1 MHPNPRDHRPTY
13 DGSNAP
19 GRLPEHD
26 ACGVGFV
33 ATLSGRPD
41 PDLVGLGLEAL
52 RRLRHRGGVAADG
65 ITGDGAGVMTE
76 IPRRLLTRELATR
89 GVRLPA
95 GDDFALAACFFPT
108 APEAEDRAQR
118 LLEEVCR
125 QHGLEVLAWRPV
137 PVDPAVLGPIAA
149 ASRPAL
155 WHAVIVRGP
164 RVAPGLAFDRALYL
178 ARRAFE
184 RRAAAFVQQEER
196 DGSPATGPAAGPA
209 PAGLR
214 KPYIASMSSRTVV
227 YKGLLMAGDL
237 DRFYLDLRH
246 PDFATRFVIFHQRYS
261 TNTTPTWERAQP
273 FRLLGHN
280 GEINTLQGNVNRIA
294 ACEPWLRV
302 PGWPEFEPQAVAPV
316 IDPEGSDSAM
326 LDNVLE
332 LLVLAGRDPLHALM
346 MLVPEAW
353 EKVADLPPA
362 LRDFYRFHACLT
374 EPWDGPAALIFSDGR
389 WVGARLDRNGLRPI
403 RYTVLKN
410 GLVVAASEAG
420 VVDADPAQV
429 EEHGKLGPGQMIAV
443 DLATGRFLRDEEV
456 KAEVASRRPY
466 GRWVQK
472 IVRYGEEPGGVDAA
486 GAGPVPNGTAKAGHG
501 AAAGPAP
508 APAARPLVPLAAFG
522 WTREELTV
530 IVRPMVETGKE
541 PDGSMGDDTP
551 HAVLSLVHRP
561 LHHYFKQRFAQ
572 VTNPPIDHL
581 REELVFSLTVRLGR
595 HPNLLVEE
603 PAQARVIELPGPV
616 LTAQQMAWLRGLGRT
631 AGFRL
636 AELPTLFPA
645 TGPDALEPALDDLC
659 RRAEAAVDAGSSILV
674 LTDRGVDA
682 EHAPIPAL
690 LAVGAVHHHL
700 LRAGKRALASIVVE
714 SGEPRDVHH
723 FATLIGYGASAVHP
737 YLALAVARETGGA
750 EGEANFVRAVESGLK
765 KVMSKMGIS
774 TLDAYQGAQIFE
786 AIGLDPAVVERCFT
800 GTPCQVGGNRLR
812 ELAEDVL
819 YWHRQ
824 AFPAEAGAAGAGAAG
839 AGEPEA
845 AAAGPQA
852 AEAGL
857 SGDTGRQAAGNAA
870 PAPGGAAHGPAAAPA
885 LAETAADGYGFFKF
899 KKDGELHEFSPEVV
913 RALHEAVRARPGV
926 LDGDFLA
933 TYEHYR
939 RFSRLVHQRPP
950 SQLRDLL
957 DFRSDRAPVPLEE
970 VEPVEAIV
978 RRFSTGA
985 MSVGSLSPEAHENLA
1000 VAMNRLGARS
1010 NSGEGGEDPAR
1021 YGTERNSAVKQVASG
1036 RFGVTPAYLASA
1048 VEIQIK
1054 MAQGSKPGEGG
1065 QIPGHKVTELIAR
1078 LRHTV
1083 PGVPLISPPPHHDIY
1098 SIEDLA
1104 QLIYDLKQANPEAL
1118 ISVKLVAETG
1128 VGIIAAGVA
1137 KGYADI
1143 VVISGHAGGTG
1154 SSPLSSIK
1162 HAGLPW
1168 ELGLVETQAMLVATG
1183 LRGRVT
1189 VRVDG
1194 GLKTGRDVLVAALL
1208 GADEYSFGTS
1218 ALVAEGCVMARACH
1232 TNTCPVGIATQA
1244 ERLRQ
1249 RFPGTPEHV
1258 MNYFLYMAQEVRE
1271 LLARLG
1277 YRSLD
1282 EVIGRADLLVQRPSP
1297 LPRAER
1303 IDLGRLLRPA
1313 GQAPAAAVAAGTP
1326 PAVPP
1331 AVQGAAGESSRRDEP
1346 ATPLRRVQLRN
1357 PLPEDDSLGRR
1368 IAADLA
1374 PFIQRRRPVRRS
1386 YTIRN
1391 TDRTV
1396 GATVAWEIARRY
1408 GDQGLPPGTL
1418 QLAFRGVAGQSFG
1431 AFCIRGMHLELTGL
1445 ANDYVGKG
1453 MAGGEIV
1460 IRPEP
1465 GTPTDP
1471 ARNVLVGNTVLY
1483 GATGGALFC
1492 AGAAGERLA
1501 VRNSGA
1507 VAVVEGAGDHACEY
1521 MTGGT
1526 VVILGPTGRNL
1537 GAGMTGGTAFVYDP
1551 HGALAVRH
1559 HGPSVELFRLP
1570 EVPSPAAL
1578 EAARETLHG
1587 LLVLH
1592 ARRTGSARARDLLAR
1607 WEDVLPHFWWV
1618 VPRASRER
1626 ILAETAATLPA
1637 VASGLD

>member
-1 MHPNPRDHRPTY
+1 MHPHPRDHRPTL
-13 DGSNAP
+13 DVGHAAGLP
-19 GRLPEHD
+19 PEHD

-41 PDLVGLGLEAL
+41 PTLLAVGLEAL

-65 ITGDGAGVMTE
+65 RTGDGAGVMTE
-76 IPRRLLTRELATR
+76 IPRRLLARELASR

-95 GDDFALAACFFPT
+95 EDDFALAACFFPT
-108 APEAEDRAQR
+108 APEAERRAQR
-118 LLEEVCR
+118 LLEEACR
-125 QHGLEVLAWRPV
+125 QQGLAVLAWRPV
-137 PVDPAVLGPIAA
+137 PVDLDALGPIAA

-184 RRAAAFVQQEER
+184 RRAAAFVQREGR
-196 DGSPATGPAAGPA
+196 DGAPAAGPA

-227 YKGLLMAGDL
+227 YKGLVMAGDL
-237 DRFYLDLRH
+237 DRFYRDLRD

-280 GEINTLQGNVNRIA
+280 GEINTLQGNVNGIA
-294 ACEPWLRV
+294 AREPWLRV
-302 PGWPEFEPQAVAPV
+302 PDWPELAPAAVAPV

-332 LLVLAGRDPLHALM
+332 LLVLAGRDPLHALL

-389 WVGARLDRNGLRPI
+389 WVGARLDRNGLRPL
-403 RYTVLKN
+403 RYTVLKS

-420 VVDADPAQV
+420 VLDAEPADV

-443 DLATGRFLRDEEV
+443 DLATGRFLRDGEV
-456 KAEVASRRPY
+456 KAEVAARRPY
-466 GRWVQK
+466 GQWVRQ
-472 IVRYGEEPGGVDAA
+472 IVRYPDEPGAEDAAPASGGTGPGAGPAGDGAA
-486 GAGPVPNGTAKAGHG
+486 GACPAGGSAGVAGTDRREAADPCPG
-501 AAAGPAP
+501 ALASAP
-508 APAARPLVPLAAFG
+508 LPPLAAFG

-530 IVRPMVETGKE
+530 IVRPMVESGKE

-561 LHHYFKQRFAQ
+561 LHHYFRQRFAQ

-595 HPNLLVEE
+595 QPNILVEE

-616 LTAQQMAWLRGLGRT
+616 LTAEQMAWLRRLGRLART
-631 AGFRL
+631 PGIRL
-636 AELPTLFPA
+636 AELPILFPA
-645 TGPDALEPALDDLC
+645 TGPDALEPALEQLC
-659 RRAEAAVDAGSSILV
+659 RRAEAAVDAGSSVLV

-682 EHAPIPAL
+682 DHAPIPAL

-700 LRAGKRALASIVVE
+700 LRVGKRALASLVVE

-723 FATLIGYGASAVHP
+723 FATLVGYGAAAVHP
-737 YLALAVARETGGA
+737 YLALAVARELGGA
-750 EGEANFVRAVESGLK
+750 DGEANFIRAVEGGLK

-774 TLDAYQGAQIFE
+774 TVDAYQGAQIFE
-786 AIGLDPAVVERCFT
+786 AIGLDPALVERCFT
-800 GTPCQVGGNRLR
+800 GTPCQVGGNGLR
-812 ELAEDVL
+812 ELGEDVL

-824 AFPAEAGAAGAGAAG
+824 AF
-839 AGEPEA
+839 
-845 AAAGPQA
+845 
-852 AEAGL
+852 
-857 SGDTGRQAAGNAA
+857 
-870 PAPGGAAHGPAAAPA
+870 AAAPA
-885 LAETAADGYGFFKF
+885 REAGRGGPSRGAAGSSGEEPATGRRRGTTTGSGAREPAAAGDGLADTAADGYGFFKF

-913 RALHEAVRARPGV
+913 RALHDAVRARPGV

-939 RFSRLVHQRPP
+939 RFSRLVHDRPP

-957 DFRSDRAPVPLEE
+957 DFRSDRAPIPVEE
-970 VEPVEAIV
+970 VEPIEAIV

-985 MSVGSLSPEAHENLA
+985 MSVGALSPEAHENLA
-1000 VAMNRLGARS
+1000 IAMNRLGARS

-1143 VVISGHAGGTG
+1143 VVISGHSGGTG

-1258 MNYFLYMAQEVRE
+1258 MNYFLFMAQEVRE
-1271 LLARLG
+1271 LLAGLG

-1303 IDLGRLLRPA
+1303 IDLGRLLVPA
-1313 GQAPAAAVAAGTP
+1313 APPAAARAEATT
-1326 PAVPP
+1326 AVDEPSTRRP
-1331 AVQGAAGESSRRDEP
+1331 GAQSSATAEGDEP
-1346 ATPLRRVQLRN
+1346 AAAADAGPQPVPLRRVQLRN
-1357 PLPEDDSLGRR
+1357 PLPEDDNLGRR
-1368 IAADLA
+1368 IAAELA
-1374 PFIQRRRPVRRS
+1374 PLIQRRPVRRT
-1386 YTIRN
+1386 YTIAN

-1396 GATVAWEIARRY
+1396 GAT
-1408 GDQGLPPGTL
+1408 L
-1418 QLAFRGVAGQSFG
+1418 
-1431 AFCIRGMHLELTGL
+1431 
-1445 ANDYVGKG
+1445 
-1453 MAGGEIV
+1453 
-1460 IRPEP
+1460 
-1465 GTPTDP
+1465 
-1471 ARNVLVGNTVLY
+1471 
-1483 GATGGALFC
+1483 
-1492 AGAAGERLA
+1492 
-1501 VRNSGA
+1501 
-1507 VAVVEGAGDHACEY
+1507 
-1521 MTGGT
+1521 
-1526 VVILGPTGRNL
+1526 
-1537 GAGMTGGTAFVYDP
+1537 
-1551 HGALAVRH
+1551 
-1559 HGPSVELFRLP
+1559 
-1570 EVPSPAAL
+1570 
-1578 EAARETLHG
+1578 
-1587 LLVLH
+1587 
-1592 ARRTGSARARDLLAR
+1592 
-1607 WEDVLPHFWWV
+1607 
-1618 VPRASRER
+1618 
-1626 ILAETAATLPA
+1626 
-1637 VASGLD
+1637 

>member
-1 MHPNPRDHRPTY
+1 MHRQPPDPTPHPARP
-13 DGSNAP
+13 
-19 GRLPEHD
+19 RLPEHD
-26 ACGVGFV
+26 ACGVGFI

-41 PDLVGLGLEAL
+41 PSLVKLGLEAL
-52 RRLRHRGGVAADG
+52 HRLRHRGGVAADG

-76 IPRRLLTRELATR
+76 IPRRLLARELAGR
-89 GVRLPA
+89 GLRLPA
-95 GDDFALAACFFPT
+95 GDLFALAACFLPRDP
-108 APEAEDRAQR
+108 AAAARARSLMEAS
-118 LLEEVCR
+118 CR
-125 QHGLEVLAWRPV
+125 DQGLEVLTWRAV
-137 PVDPAVLGPIAA
+137 PVNPRVLGPIAA
-149 ASRPAL
+149 ASQPSI
-155 WHAVIVRGP
+155 WHAVIVPGRG
-164 RVAPGLAFDRALYL
+164 VAPGLSFDRALYL

-184 RRAAAFVQQEER
+184 RRM
-196 DGSPATGPAAGPA
+196 AGFDP
-209 PAGLR
+209 R
-214 KPYIASMSSRTVV
+214 PYVASMSSRTVV
-227 YKGLLMAGDL
+227 YKGLLMASDL
-237 DRFYLDLRH
+237 DRFYLDLQD

-280 GEINTLQGNVNRIA
+280 GEINTLQGNVNGIA
-294 ACEPWLRV
+294 AREPWLAV
-302 PGWPEFEPQAVAPV
+302 PDWPELSPEAVAPV
-316 IDPEGSDSAM
+316 IDPSGSDSAM

-332 LLVLAGRDPLHALM
+332 LLVLAGRDARHALM

-353 EKVADLPPA
+353 EKVGDLSPV

-374 EPWDGPAALIFSDGR
+374 EPWDGPAALVFSDGR
-389 WVGARLDRNGLRPI
+389 WVGARLDRNGLRPM
-403 RYTVLKN
+403 RYTVLKS

-420 VVDADPAQV
+420 VLDADPADV
-429 EEHGKLGPGQMIAV
+429 DEHGKLGPGQIIAV
-443 DLATGRFLRDEEV
+443 DLVTGRFLRDEEV
-456 KAEVASRRPY
+456 KAEVAARRPY
-466 GRWVQK
+466 GRWTEQ
-472 IVRYGEEPGGVDAA
+472 IVTAPAA
-486 GAGPVPNGTAKAGHG
+486 AP
-501 AAAGPAP
+501 AAGPAP
-508 APAARPLVPLAAFG
+508 APAAAAAPGGPSPSPLPPLAAFG

-530 IVRPMVETGKE
+530 VVRPMVETGKE

-561 LHHYFKQRFAQ
+561 LHHYFRQRFAQ

-581 REELVFSLTVRLGR
+581 REELVFSLAVRLGR

-616 LTAQQMAWLRGLGRT
+616 LTESQMAWLRQVGSLAPG
-631 AGFRL
+631 AGGFRM
-636 AELPTLFPA
+636 AELSMLFPA
-645 TGPDALEPALDDLC
+645 TGPAALEPALDALC
-659 RRAEAAVDAGSSILV
+659 RQAEAAVDAGSSILI
-674 LTDRGVDA
+674 LTDRGVGPDQ
-682 EHAPIPAL
+682 APIPAL

-700 LRAGKRALASIVVE
+700 LRAGKRALASLVVE

-723 FATLIGYGASAVHP
+723 FAALVGYGASAVHP
-737 YLALAVARETGGA
+737 YLALAVAREMGGDQGA
-750 EGEANFVRAVESGLK
+750 LRFIRAVEAGLK

-786 AIGLDPAVVERCFT
+786 AIGLDRAVVERCFT
-800 GTPCQVGGNRLR
+800 GTPCAVGGNGLR

-824 AFPAEAGAAGAGAAG
+824 GYPAAGAQATAAGGLEEGAGGRAAGGAQAGAAPGEAARGEAAG
-839 AGEPEA
+839 GHELA
-845 AAAGPQA
+845 A
-852 AEAGL
+852 
-857 SGDTGRQAAGNAA
+857 
-870 PAPGGAAHGPAAAPA
+870 
-885 LAETAADGYGFFKF
+885 TAADGYGFFKF

-913 RALHEAVRARPGV
+913 RALHEAVRAAAKPRPGV

-933 TYEHYR
+933 SYEHYR
-939 RFSRLVHQRPP
+939 RFSRLVHDRPP

-957 DFRSDRAPVPLEE
+957 DFRSDRPPVPLDE

-985 MSVGSLSPEAHENLA
+985 MSVGALSPEAHENLA
-1000 VAMNRLGARS
+1000 IAMNRLGGRS

-1143 VVISGHAGGTG
+1143 VVISGHSGGTG

-1168 ELGLVETQAMLVATG
+1168 ELGLAETQAMLVATG
-1183 LRGRVT
+1183 LRSRVT

-1271 LLARLG
+1271 LLAGLG

-1282 EVIGRADLLVQRPSP
+1282 EVIGRADLLMQKPAS

-1303 IDLGRLLRPA
+1303 IDLSGLLVPAAPVAAANGAVGAAPTAGSSAPARPA
-1313 GQAPAAAVAAGTP
+1313 GAPGTAAA
-1326 PAVPP
+1326 
-1331 AVQGAAGESSRRDEP
+1331 DEP
-1346 ATPLRRVQLRN
+1346 APALRRLQLRN
-1357 PLPEDDSLGRR
+1357 PLPEDDNLGRR
-1368 IAADLA
+1368 IAAELE
-1374 PFIQRRRPVRRS
+1374 PYIERRRPVRRS

-1396 GATVAWEIARRY
+1396 GATVAWAIARRY

-1418 QLAFRGVAGQSFG
+1418 HLSFRGVAGQSFG
-1431 AFCIRGMHLELTGL
+1431 AFCISGLHLELTGL

-1465 GTPTDP
+1465 GTPADP

-1551 HGALAVRH
+1551 HGALATRH
-1559 HGPSVELFRLP
+1559 HAPSVELFRLP

-1587 LLVLH
+1587 LVVLH
-1592 ARRTGSARARDLLAR
+1592 ARRTGSARARELLAQWDR
-1607 WEDVLPHFWWV
+1607 VLPHFWWV

-1626 ILAETAATLPA
+1626 ILEETALVLPA
-1637 VASGLD
+1637 VAAGLD